1 MAGPMMNM
9 GPGGRGGGPGGRGA
23 GRHQRVKLTAGSKKT
38 AWRLIKL
45 VLSQYKWSLLVVAL
59 CIIVT
64 SVTTLTST
72 LFTRTLIDEYIMP
85 LQSQTN
91 PSFTPLAFTL
101 FKLAAVLLVGVGCA
115 YLNSM
120 LMINVSQGMLR
131 RMRLQLFEHME
142 KLPLSFFDSRAHG
155 DVMSVFTNDVDTLR
169 QAISQSL
176 PNAFSSLI
184 TIAATL
190 SSMLVLSWQLTLLTI
205 AMTALMVFIT
215 RWLGNISARH
225 FTAQQASL
233 GAMNGYVEE
242 ILTGL
247 KVVKTFNHERRAI
260 EEFEEL
266 NEALRTSA
274 CKANQVGNIVM
285 PVNGN
290 ISNLIYVLCA
300 AVGAMLALGGDSAL
314 TVGTIVSFLT
324 LIKNFTQPV
333 SQISQQV
340 NSVIMSVAGASRVFD
355 ILDQKPESDEDACVS
370 LVNAIVSDDGTITE
384 SNERTGQWAWKRDNG
399 DGTFAFTAQRGEVDF
414 SGVVFGYVPEKTV
427 LHGIDLDTDAGQKVA
442 IVGGTGAGKTTITNL
457 INRFYDIQ
465 EGQILYDGI
474 DVKLIHRGDL
484 RRSLGMVLQE
494 TYLFSGTVLENLR
507 YGRLEATLHECIEA
521 AKLVHAHDFISRLP
535 HGYFTRIDA
544 SGGNL
549 SQGERQL
556 IAIARAAVAN
566 APAMILDEATSS
578 IDTRTERLIQHGMD
592 SLMEERSSFVIAHRL
607 STVRNAD
614 IIIVLEHGRIIE
626 QGTHDELIALGG
638 KYHELYTSAI
648 GTGL

>member
-1 MAGPMMNM
+1 MNM
-9 GPGGRGGGPGGRGA
+9 GPGGRGGGRGGA
-23 GRHQRVKLTAGSKKT
+23 GRHQRAKLPEGGKQT

-45 VLSQYKWSLLVVAL
+45 VLSRYKWSLLVVAL
-59 CIIVT
+59 CIVVT
-64 SVTTLTST
+64 SVTTLAST
-72 LFTRTLIDEYIMP
+72 LFTRSLIDDYILP
-85 LQSQTN
+85 LQSSGN
-91 PSFTPLAFTL
+91 PSFGPLATAL
-101 FKLAAVLLVGVGCA
+101 LKLGGVLAVGIVCA

-120 LMINVSQGMLR
+120 LMINVSQGMLK
-131 RMRLQLFEHME
+131 RLRLELFEHME
-142 KLPLSFFDSRAHG
+142 QLPLRFFDSRAHG
-155 DVMSVFTNDVDTLR
+155 DVMSVYTNDVDTLR
-169 QAISQSL
+169 QSISQSL

-184 TIAATL
+184 TIVATL
-190 SSMLVLSWQLTLLTI
+190 SSMVVLSWQLTLLTV
-205 AMTALMVFIT
+205 AMTGVMVVVT

-242 ILTGL
+242 MLTGL

-260 EEFEEL
+260 EEFSSL
-266 NEALRTSA
+266 NASLRESA
-274 CKANQVGNIVM
+274 CKANQVANVVM

-290 ISNLIYVLCA
+290 LSNLIYVLCA
-300 AVGAMLALGGDSAL
+300 AVGAMIALGGEGML

-355 ILDQKPESDEDACVS
+355 ILDQEVEEDRAACVT
-370 LVNAIVSDDGTITE
+370 LVNADTTEDGTLVE
-384 SNERTGQWAWKRDNG
+384 SKSRTGRWAWKRDNG
-399 DGTFAFTAQRGEVDF
+399 DGTFTLTPQRGEVDF
-414 SGVVFGYVPEKTV
+414 AGVDFGYVAGKIV
-427 LHGIDLDTDAGQKVA
+427 LHGIELDTEAGQKVA

-465 EGQILYDGI
+465 QGQILYDGI
-474 DVKLIHRGDL
+474 DITHIYRGDL

-507 YGRLEATLHECIEA
+507 YGRQEATLHECIAA

-556 IAIARAAVAN
+556 IAIARAAVAG

-578 IDTRTERLIQHGMD
+578 IDTRTERLIQQGMD
-592 SLMEERSSFVIAHRL
+592 SLMEGRSSFVIAHRL

-614 IIIVLEHGRIIE
+614 IIIVLERGRIIE
-626 QGTHDELIALGG
+626 RGSHDELMALGG
-638 KYHELYTSAI
+638 KYHELYS
-648 GTGL
+648 GLER